1 VAKLTGHPTCD
12 LLLTG
17 GSVVT
22 VDDDRSVFDPGA
34 VAITGSRIDSVG
46 PAEELAGIEAART
59 IDCSGRAVIPGFT
72 DCHNH
77 LFQFLTR
84 GLGEGMEL
92 WPWLSEFM
100 WRVSTGITR
109 EEAVA
114 SARLGALEAAKG
126 GTTAI
131 VDNHYAPT
139 DLDSTLAVAAAI
151 EEVGLRGAVARG
163 MTGDFTDV
171 ARELHLEQRM
181 FPYTLA
187 DELAITRDAIE
198 ARRGSTVGIWPAPL
212 NVIYV
217 AQELVRG
224 AAQLA
229 RELGIG
235 WHAHCCEFHT
245 DPVTYPAHYGVS
257 AVDWLFEQDLLGE
270 RTTLAHMIF
279 LSDREVERVGATRTG
294 VAYCPISHEYIGLGV
309 MRLRDLRDAGAVVGL
324 GSDGACGHR
333 QDMFEQM
340 KQGILLQ
347 RVESLDPTIS
357 MAEEAFEL
365 ATREGARYLG
375 SDAGMLAPEK
385 PADLAVVRLDRAH
398 TTPMH
403 RTVATLVYAARA
415 SDVEMTIV
423 NGRIIVEDGRST
435 TVDEDEV
442 IAVATAASRELI
454 ERCELG
460 GLLVPWRS

>member
-1 VAKLTGHPTCD
+1 VAEVTDPRTCD

-22 VDDDRSVFDPGA
+22 VDDDRSVFEPGA
-34 VAITGSRIDSVG
+34 VAIAGDRIVAVG
-46 PAEELAGIEAART
+46 PAEELVDVSAART
-59 IDCSGRAVIPGFT
+59 IDCAGRAVIPGFT

-100 WRVSTGITR
+100 WRVSTCITR

-114 SARLGALEAAKG
+114 AVRLGALEAVKG

-151 EEVGLRGAVARG
+151 GEVGLRGAVARG
-163 MTGDFTDV
+163 MTGDVTDV
-171 ARELHLEQRM
+171 ARELRLEQGM

-198 ARRGSTVGIWPAPL
+198 ARRGSMVGVWPAPL

-217 AQELVRG
+217 AQDLVR
-224 AAQLA
+224 AAAELA
-229 RELGIG
+229 RELGTG
-235 WHAHCCEFHT
+235 WHAHCCEFRT

-257 AVDWLFEQDLLGE
+257 AVDWLFDEGLLGE

-279 LSDREVERVGATRTG
+279 LSDSEVERVGATQTG

-309 MRLRDLRDAGAVVGL
+309 MRLRELRDAGAVVGL
-324 GSDGACGHR
+324 GYDGASGHR

-357 MAEEAFEL
+357 MAEEVFEL

-375 SDAGMLAPEK
+375 SDAGVLAPGK

-403 RTVATLVYAARA
+403 RTVAMLVYASRP

-423 NGRIIVEDGRST
+423 NGRIVVEDGRST
-435 TVDEDEV
+435 MVDEDEV
-442 IAVATAASRELI
+442 IAAATAAGRELI
-454 ERCELG
+454 ERCGLS
-460 GLLVPWRS
+460 GLLVPWRR